1 MFRFTT
7 TKQVLFECKARVHLL
22 YVKRLQ
28 LISERSVGREFL
40 CGTFLSAQES
50 TICHY
55 NIKKNEHYKIF
66 CWAESPTYSCEKP
79 DIWHEIKDSGK
90 SSQLNSE

>member
-7 TKQVLFECKARVHLL
+7 TKQVLFECEARVHLL

-28 LISERSVGREFL
+28 LISERSAGRELL

-55 NIKKNEHYKIF
+55 NIKKNEHYKIL
-66 CWAESPTYSCEKP
+66 CWAKNPTCCSLMERVK
-79 DIWHEIKDSGK
+79 
-90 SSQLNSE
+90 NSVIAS

>member
-7 TKQVLFECKARVHLL
+7 TKQVLFECEARVHLL

-28 LISERSVGREFL
+28 LISERSVGRELL

-50 TICHY
+50 TIFHC
-55 NIKKNEHYKIF
+55 NRSKERTISINNLQLLSFGIIF
-66 CWAESPTYSCEKP
+66 WV
-79 DIWHEIKDSGK
+79 
-90 SSQLNSE
+90 